1 MDPRQ
6 LLGRLAQLKAEG
18 ESIVQQL
25 TASGVPQE
33 AIMAAMQGGGQQP
46 MQPGM
51 GAGRGPDLPPGIPA
65 NGGAGIQATNAAMG
79 VGGGGGGMPPGLL
92 GPM

>member
-18 ESIVQQL
+18 ESIVKQL

-46 MQPGM
+46 MPQPGM
-51 GAGRGPDLPPGIPA
+51 GGAPPMPGPQGPPQM
-65 NGGAGIQATNAAMG
+65 N
-79 VGGGGGGMPPGLL
+79 GGGGMPPGLM
-92 GPM
+92 GAG

>member
-25 TASGVPQE
+25 TASGVPRE

-51 GAGRGPDLPPGIPA
+51 GAGRGPDLPPGIPQGRPPMPRGPMPM
-65 NGGAGIQATNAAMG
+65 N
-79 VGGGGGGMPPGLL
+79 GGGGMPPGIL
-92 GPM
+92 GAR

>member
-6 LLGRLAQLKAEG
+6 LLGRLAQIKAEG
-18 ESIVQQL
+18 ESIVQKL

-51 GAGRGPDLPPGIPA
+51 GAGRGPDLPPGIPQGRPPMPRGPMPM
-65 NGGAGIQATNAAMG
+65 N
-79 VGGGGGGMPPGLL
+79 GGGGMPPGIL
-92 GPM
+92 GGR

>member
-6 LLGRLAQLKAEG
+6 LLGRLAQIKAEG
-18 ESIVQQL
+18 ESIVQKL

-51 GAGRGPDLPPGIPA
+51 GAGRGPDLPPGIPQGRPPMPM
-65 NGGAGIQATNAAMG
+65 NGGGRMPSGILG
-79 VGGGGGGMPPGLL
+79 PGLR
-92 GPM
+92 

>member
-6 LLGRLAQLKAEG
+6 LLGRLAQIKAEG
-18 ESIVQQL
+18 ESIVQKL

-51 GAGRGPDLPPGIPA
+51 GAGRGPDLPPGIPP
-65 NGGAGIQATNAAMG
+65 NGGGGIQATNAAMG
-79 VGGGGGGMPPGLL
+79 MGGGQRGIL
-92 GPM
+92 GPG

>member
-51 GAGRGPDLPPGIPA
+51 GAAFDPSAGVPGGPEAQPFSGPRGPM
-65 NGGAGIQATNAAMG
+65 N
-79 VGGGGGGMPPGLL
+79 GGGGMPPGLL